1 MALAVALVSAHIF
14 LMLDKFGE
22 QLDFYGFFSFF
33 FFFFANYIVL
43 PRDGDTQCFTQTESS
58 FW

>member
-33 FFFFANYIVL
+33 FFFFILFYLEMVTPNASHRRKVVF
-43 PRDGDTQCFTQTESS
+43 GKK
-58 FW
+58 